1 MTARLRQL
9 ELRQRALVLRSDLQR
24 RAIADEGLAIGA
36 RLDGVERKVA
46 LGRQLLSWPALGAGV
61 LALLAFAGPRRALRL
76 ASRALVFATLAR
88 RRRRPRRNGRRRPDR
103 RDVSRRR
110 RERLSARAPVSR
122 LCRNRRP
129 SCPAATRGADARLCR
144 WPARPWPEA

>member
-46 LGRQLLSWPALGAGV
+46 LGRQLLSWPALGAGA

-76 ASRALVFATLAR
+76 ASRALVFATVAR
-88 RRRRPRRNGRRRPDR
+88 RTYGLVGAFAR
-103 RDVSRRR
+103 
-110 RERLSARAPVSR
+110 RAPRSGATPGAGAEPTD
-122 LCRNRRP
+122 RP
-129 SCPAATRGADARLCR
+129 PV
-144 WPARPWPEA
+144 

>member
-24 RAIADEGLAIGA
+24 RALADEGLSIGA
-36 RLDGVERKVA
+36 RFEGVERKVA
-46 LGRQLLSWPALGAGV
+46 LGRQLLSWPALGAGA

-88 RRRRPRRNGRRRPDR
+88 RSYGLFGAFAR
-103 RDVSRRR
+103 
-110 RERLSARAPVSR
+110 RAP
-122 LCRNRRP
+122 RP
-129 SCPAATRGADARLCR
+129 GAATRDGGEPTGA
-144 WPARPWPEA
+144 PPV